1 MNDVNSL
8 LEAARILREAA
19 DEVDRWPEPGQWRWR
34 MKAEAWLCVLGF
46 ADVFVARQIAEW
58 LEAEAEAALAAGE
71 PPLGAAL
78 AVAEKVRRES

>member
-1 MNDVNSL
+1 MDEINALV
-8 LEAARILREAA
+8 EAARLLREAA
-19 DEVDRWPEPGQWRWR
+19 DDVERYEPVQSSQLRSAMVR
-34 MKAEAWLCVLGF
+34 LDELGF
-46 ADVFVARQIAEW
+46 SRVFVARQVAEW

>member
-1 MNDVNSL
+1 MDEINAL
-8 LEAARILREAA
+8 LEAARLLREAA
-19 DEVDRWPEPGQWRWR
+19 DDVERYEPVQSSQLRSAMVR
-34 MKAEAWLCVLGF
+34 LDELGF
-46 ADVFVARQIAEW
+46 SRVFVARQVAEW